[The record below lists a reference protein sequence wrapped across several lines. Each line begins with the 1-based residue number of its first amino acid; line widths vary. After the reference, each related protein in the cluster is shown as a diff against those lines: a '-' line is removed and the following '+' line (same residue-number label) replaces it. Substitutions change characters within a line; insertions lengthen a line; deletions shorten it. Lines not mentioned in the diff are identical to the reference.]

1 MDESRK
7 LPAGKRNTG
16 LVKGRALPFVCDS
29 LRQLKDLGIN
39 KWEV

>member
-16 LVKGRALPFVCDS
+16 LVKGHALPFVCDL
-29 LRQLKDLGIN
+29 LRQLKDLGIK

>member
-16 LVKGRALPFVCDS
+16 LVKGRTLPSDCDL
-29 LRQLKDLGIN
+29 LRQFKDLGIQ